1 MAGVEPGKGAMPLP
15 SFEADSELA
24 AEISA
29 AARCGEMLERMG
41 VRIVFRNTG
50 RGGLEVELHEISG
63 PLLHVLTPPQLF
75 ELIGLEVGQLRSYVD
90 GLRSM
95 PRELSQA

>member
-1 MAGVEPGKGAMPLP
+1 MSLP
-15 SFEADSELA
+15 SFEAGRELA

-50 RGGLEVELHEISG
+50 AGTLEVELHDVSG
-63 PLLHVLTPPQLF
+63 PLLHTLTPPQLF
-75 ELIGLEVGQLRSYVD
+75 ELIGLDIRQLRSYVD
-90 GLRSM
+90 QLRDKRRQIS
-95 PRELSQA
+95 SA